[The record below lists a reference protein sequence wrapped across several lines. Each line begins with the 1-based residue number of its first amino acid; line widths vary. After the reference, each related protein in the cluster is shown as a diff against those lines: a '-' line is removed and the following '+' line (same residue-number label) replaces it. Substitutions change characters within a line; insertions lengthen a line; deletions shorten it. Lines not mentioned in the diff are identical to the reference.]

1 MEVLFNGAEDVRP
14 TTAEEEGEEKGEEEE
29 EEKEVDV
36 DVDVD
41 GVKEDEGVEVELV
54 IEVGEKLEE
63 EADVEKVDVDEACV
77 SYPEGL

>member
-29 EEKEVDV
+29 EEV

-77 SYPEGL
+77 SCPEGL